1 MATKTRPPRIDYTTD
16 DRADE
21 RLSPAEQAKF
31 DQAQADFGESELSD
45 RENAAIAGL
54 ESQFGD
60 SESDID
66 GRRIDAASEA
76 ADRQESSVPQG
87 NGLYQPAANKGSGRK
102 QPLTLKGLL
111 KKGGPAGI
119 ITALIGGG
127 AFIGGSM
134 AGPMALL
141 FNISENA
148 TEQNDS
154 ASVAK
159 ETRLM
164 KTLKHMLK
172 ERGYK
177 SKLGNKMGKISNKGL
192 SKLSKKG
199 AVPLNED
206 GSKFEIGKDGYPDKQ
221 PAKYEVDG
229 KTLKNDE
236 LVDHLTQKGNERQAS
251 KVFGRYGAFKMR
263 VKAWTGKHIKK
274 SFLNK
279 FKLKRN
285 GGLAHKVDKKIKISE
300 RFNKFKEKFP
310 KFNSGEASKNLT
322 GKVNKNMKKA
332 TKGGFIYLLA
342 TAACVGVKIP
352 GIVATAVTAIQIL
365 PIIGVAFDTI
375 LTPASKAKAA
385 GFDSGFTAE
394 QMETVGTVLTE
405 RGVVEGS
412 QNTEG
417 AATDSSIFMAAFGV
431 IKNKQAISDFAPGY
445 KMITSS
451 VVQGAKTVEAT
462 IGPVCNVLLGPVAMY
477 ATMGAE
483 AAMAA
488 YTGGIS
494 SLISWVGKEVIKTYI
509 GDWVS
514 SLASGMLQP
523 VFEDLAKNDML
534 PKARF
539 KDLGD
544 ALGVGLAAFF
554 SSGGMAQM
562 LPTLKTSQLAE
573 FGEIQLANEEFQRRM
588 DIASLSPFDT
598 SSKYTFMGSIV
609 HNMGN
614 MMLANRASDGS
625 FTSTLSNILKLPSF
639 ALSFSSTAHAK
650 STIFSGSYC
659 DYGQEFQQD
668 GKEGM
673 PAVNMAGL
681 PCTGITKGQASMSTE
696 EALSI
701 AEEEGWIDDS
711 VDIKDG
717 ATISDLLKSNYIKED
732 TPLRDFVESCGD
744 AHEGD
749 YWTNMNSCTVPESTS
764 SVSLDKG
771 TTSHSTGLKDD
782 NGNDVSYTAEKEG
795 VGETVNTIS
804 NKKLAAMSVL
814 LIDFQVAQS
823 INGEDEEDGTEG
835 EGESEEKSEEPSSTT
850 TAVGTPENVQ
860 NTGSGWTIKPN
871 TDYTGVQCGA
881 GSTDGG
887 TFDATVDG
895 GTSKIRICLVTV
907 GNSTAKVNSLIAE
920 KIKQMMEAAHAAGV
934 NITPESDFRSSADQA
949 ALYEQNCPGGTC
961 SVATAKPGTSQH
973 ERGLA
978 VDWGLN
984 GQTICYPNSTCPAGS
999 NAGYDWLMA
1008 NAKTYGFYKLDSEA
1022 WHFSTSGF

>member
-21 RLSPAEQAKF
+21 RLSPAEQARF

-45 RENAAIAGL
+45 REKAAIAGL

-76 ADRQESSVPQG
+76 ADRQESSAPQG
-87 NGLYQPAANKGSGRK
+87 SGFYQPTTGKDTSGKR
-102 QPLTLKGLL
+102 PLTLKGVW
-111 KKGGPAGI
+111 KKAGPAGL
-119 ITALIGGG
+119 ITALVGGT

-134 AGPMALL
+134 AGPMLLL
-141 FNISENA
+141 FNLSENA

-159 ETRLM
+159 ESRFM
-164 KTLKHMLK
+164 KTIKHMLK

-177 SKLGNKMGKISNKGL
+177 SKLGTKMGKISNKGL

-199 AVPLNED
+199 VVPVNAD
-206 GSKFEIGKDGYPDKQ
+206 GSKFDIGKSGYPDKQ
-221 PAKYEVDG
+221 PSHYSIDG
-229 KTLKNDE
+229 GKPLNKDE
-236 LVDHLTQKGNERQAS
+236 LVDHLLQKGNEKQAS

-263 VKAWTGKHIKK
+263 FKSWVGKHIK
-274 SFLNK
+274 NK
-279 FKLKRN
+279 FLRAFGLKRN
-285 GGLAHKVDKKIKISE
+285 GGLASKINKKLKISE
-300 RFNKFKEKFP
+300 RFKNFKEKFP
-310 KFNSGEASKNLT
+310 KFDPGEAGKKLT
-322 GKVNKNMKKA
+322 EKVNGKMNKA
-332 TKGGFIYLLA
+332 KKGGFIYLLVTA
-342 TAACVGVKIP
+342 TCLGVKVP
-352 GIVATAVTAIQIL
+352 GMVAVAVTAIQIL
-365 PIIGVAFDTI
+365 PIVGVAFDTI
-375 LTPASKAKAA
+375 LTPSSKAKAA
-385 GFDSGFTAE
+385 GFGSGFTAE
-394 QMETVGTVLTE
+394 EMDTVGTVLTE
-405 RGVVEGS
+405 RGTVEGS
-412 QNTEG
+412 KNTEG
-417 AATDSSIFMAAFGV
+417 SAVDSPILMASLGV

-445 KMITSS
+445 SMITSPI
-451 VVQGAKTVEAT
+451 VQGAKTVGEK
-462 IGPVCNVLLGPVAMY
+462 IEPLCNILLGTPAMY
-477 ATMGAE
+477 ASMGAE

-488 YTGGIS
+488 WSGGLS
-494 SLISWVGKEVIKTYI
+494 SLVSWIGKEVIKDQI
-509 GDWVS
+509 GSWISGLV
-514 SLASGMLQP
+514 SGMLGP
-523 VFEDLAKNDML
+523 VFKGLAENDML

-573 FGEIQLANEEFQRRM
+573 FGEIQLANEDFQKRM

-614 MMLANRASDGS
+614 MMLANGTSDGS
-625 FTSTLSNILKLPSF
+625 FISTLSNILKLPSF
-639 ALSFSSTAHAK
+639 ALSFSSTTHAK

-659 DYGQEFQQD
+659 DYGKEFQQD
-668 GKEGM
+668 SNEGM
-673 PAVNMAGL
+673 PAVNIAGL

-696 EALSI
+696 EAISI
-701 AEEEGWIDDS
+701 AEDEGWIDDS
-711 VDIKDG
+711 KDIPEN
-717 ATISDLLKSNYIKED
+717 ATIEDMTKSGYLKEG
-732 TPLRDFVESCGD
+732 TPLTEFIESCSN
-744 AHEGD
+744 AKEGD
-749 YWTNMNSCTVPESTS
+749 YWSNMNSCTVPDSTS
-764 SVSLDKG
+764 SATLDKT
-771 TTSHSTGLKDD
+771 TTSASTGLKDE
-782 NGNDVSYTAEKEG
+782 NGNDISYTAEKEG
-795 VGETVNTIS
+795 VGETVDTIS

-814 LIDFQVAQS
+814 LLDFQVAQS
-823 INGEDEEDGTEG
+823 MNGEDEDDGSEESTEG
-835 EGESEEKSEEPSSTT
+835 QQEEPSSTT
-850 TAVGTPENVQ
+850 TATGTPENVQ

-871 TDYTGVQCGA
+871 TDYSGIQCSA

-887 TFDATVDG
+887 VYDATVDG
-895 GTSKIRICLVTV
+895 GTSKIRVCSVTV
-907 GNSTAKVNSLIAE
+907 GGSTATVNSLIVE

-934 NITPESDFRSSADQA
+934 NITAESDFRSSADQA
-949 ALYEQNCPGGTC
+949 ALYAKNCPNGNC
-961 SVATAKPGTSQH
+961 SVATAKPGSSQH

-984 GQTICYPNSTCPAGS
+984 GATLCFPNSTCPAGS

>member
-21 RLSPAEQAKF
+21 RLSPAEQARF
-31 DQAQADFGESELSD
+31 DQAQADFGDSELSD
-45 RENAAIAGL
+45 REKAAIAGL

-76 ADRQESSVPQG
+76 ADRQESSVPQD
-87 NGLYQPAANKGSGRK
+87 NGFYQPAANKGSGRK
-102 QPLTLKGLL
+102 QPLTLKGVL

-127 AFIGGSM
+127 AFIVGSM

-141 FNISENA
+141 FNISENV

-159 ETRLM
+159 ETRFM

-177 SKLGNKMGKISNKGL
+177 SKLGTKMGKLSNKGI

-199 AVPLNED
+199 VVPYNKD
-206 GSKFEIGKDGYPDKQ
+206 GSKFDIGKNGYPDHQ
-221 PAKYEVDG
+221 PDKWAVDG
-229 KTLKNDE
+229 GKPMDKDK
-236 LVDHLTQKGNERQAS
+236 LVNHLLEKGNEKQAN

-263 VKAWTGKHIKK
+263 VKAWVGKHIKK
-274 SFLNK
+274 SFLSK
-279 FKLKRN
+279 FGLKRN
-285 GGLAHKVDKKIKISE
+285 GGLAGKIDKKLKISE
-300 RFNKFKEKFP
+300 RFKKFKDKFP
-310 KFNSGEASKNLT
+310 KFDSGKAGTNLKE
-322 GKVNKNMKKA
+322 KVNKNMGKSKL
-332 TKGGFIYLLA
+332 GGFLYLLA
-342 TAACVGVKIP
+342 TATCIGVKIP
-352 GIVATAVTAIQIL
+352 TMVAVAVTAIQL
-365 PIIGVAFDTI
+365 VPIIGVAFDVI
-375 LTPASKAKAA
+375 LTPSSKAKAA
-385 GFDSGFTAE
+385 GFGSGFTPE
-394 QMETVGTVLTE
+394 QMNTLGTVLTE

-417 AATDSSIFMAAFGV
+417 AATDSSIFMASFGA
-431 IKNKQAISDFAPGY
+431 IKNKQAISDFVPGY
-445 KMITSS
+445 KMITSPI
-451 VVQGAKTVEAT
+451 VQGARKVGEALE
-462 IGPVCNVLLGPVAMY
+462 PACNILLGPVAMY

-483 AAMAA
+483 AAMTA
-488 YTGGIS
+488 YSGGIY
-494 SLISWVGKEVIKTYI
+494 SLISWIGKEVIKSYI

-514 SLASGMLQP
+514 GLVSGMLGP
-523 VFEDLAKNDML
+523 VFKDLAENDML

-544 ALGVGLAAFF
+544 ALGIGLAAFF

-573 FGEIQLANEEFQRRM
+573 FGEIQLANEEFQKRM

-614 MMLANRASDGS
+614 MMLANRTSDGS
-625 FTSTLSNILKLPSF
+625 FVSTLSNILKLPSF
-639 ALSFSSTAHAK
+639 ALSFSSAAHAK
-650 STIFSGSYC
+650 STIYSGSYC
-659 DYGQEFQQD
+659 DYGKEFKQD
-668 GKEGM
+668 SDEGM

-681 PCTGITKGQASMSTE
+681 PCTGITKGQANMSTE
-696 EALSI
+696 EAISI
-701 AEEEGWIDDS
+701 AEDEGWIDDN
-711 VDIKDG
+711 VEIKEG
-717 ATISDLLKSNYIKED
+717 ATISDLLESNYIKEN
-732 TPLRDFVESCGD
+732 TPLRDFIESCGS
-744 AHEGD
+744 AEGGD
-749 YWTNMNSCTVPESTS
+749 YWTNMNSCTVPDNATSTT
-764 SVSLDKG
+764 LDK
-771 TTSHSTGLKDD
+771 TKTSESTGLKDED
-782 NGNDVSYTAEKEG
+782 GNEVSYTAEKEG
-795 VGETVNTIS
+795 VGETVDTIS

-814 LIDFQVAQS
+814 LLDFQVAQS
-823 INGEDEEDGTEG
+823 MNGEDEDDG
-835 EGESEEKSEEPSSTT
+835 SEEPAEEPSGSSSTT
-850 TAVGTPENVQ
+850 ATAVGTPENVQ
-860 NTGSGWTIKPN
+860 STGSGWTIKPN
-871 TDYTGVQCGA
+871 TDYTGVQCSA

-887 TFDATVDG
+887 TYDATVDG

-949 ALYEQNCPGGTC
+949 ALYEKNCPGGTC

-984 GQTICYPNSTCPAGS
+984 GQTICFPNSTCPAGS

-1008 NAKTYGFYKLDSEA
+1008 NSKNYGFYKLDSEA

>member
-21 RLSPAEQAKF
+21 RLSPAEQARF

-66 GRRIDAASEA
+66 GRRVDAASEA
-76 ADRQESSVPQG
+76 ADRQESSAPQG
-87 NGLYQPAANKGSGRK
+87 NGFYQPAASKGSSDRK

-111 KKGGPAGI
+111 KKGGPAGV

-141 FNISENA
+141 FNISENV

-177 SKLGNKMGKISNKGL
+177 SKLGTKMGKISNKGL

-199 AVPLNED
+199 ITPLNED
-206 GSKFEIGKDGYPDKQ
+206 GSKFDIGKKGYPDNQ
-221 PAKYEVDG
+221 PAKYDVDG
-229 KTLKNDE
+229 KTIKKDE
-236 LVDHLTQKGNERQAS
+236 LVDHLLQKGNEKQAN
-251 KVFGRYGAFKMR
+251 KVFGRVGAFKMR
-263 VKAWTGKHIKK
+263 VKSWVGKHIKK

-285 GGLAHKVDKKIKISE
+285 GGLAHKVDKKLKISE
-300 RFNKFKEKFP
+300 RLNKFKKKWP
-310 KFNSGEASKNLT
+310 KFNSGEAGKKLT
-322 GKVNKNMKKA
+322 SKVNNSMGKA
-332 TKGGFIYLLA
+332 KKGGFVYLLA
-342 TAACVGVKIP
+342 TATCIGVKIP
-352 GIVATAVTAIQIL
+352 SMVATAVTAIQLL
-365 PIIGVAFDTI
+365 PIVGVAFDTI

-385 GFDSGFTAE
+385 GFGSGFTAE
-394 QMETVGTVLTE
+394 QMDTVGTVLTE
-405 RGVVEGS
+405 RGTVEGS
-412 QNTEG
+412 KNTEG
-417 AATDSSIFMAAFGV
+417 AAVDSPILMASLGI
-431 IKNKQAISDFAPGY
+431 IKNKQVISDFAPGY

-451 VVQGAKTVEAT
+451 IVQGAKSVGDKIEP
-462 IGPVCNVLLGPVAMY
+462 ICNVMLGPMAMY

-483 AAMAA
+483 AALAVW
-488 YTGGIS
+488 TGGLS
-494 SLISWVGKEVIKTYI
+494 SLVSWIGKKIIKERVGKWI
-509 GDWVS
+509 GE
-514 SLASGMLQP
+514 LASGMLQP

-554 SSGGMAQM
+554 SSGSMAQM

-573 FGEIQLANEEFQRRM
+573 FGEVQLANEELQRRM

-614 MMLANRASDGS
+614 MMLASGTSDGS
-625 FTSTLSNILKLPSF
+625 FVSTLSNILRLPSF

-659 DYGQEFQQD
+659 DYGKEFQQD
-668 GKEGM
+668 SKEGM
-673 PAVNMAGL
+673 PAVNIAGL

-717 ATISDLLKSNYIKED
+717 ATISDLLESNYIKED
-732 TPLRDFVESCGD
+732 TPLRDFVESCSD
-744 AHEGD
+744 AKEGD
-749 YWTNMNSCTVPESTS
+749 YWTNMNSCTVPETAS
-764 SVSLDKG
+764 SRTLDRS
-771 TTSHSTGLKDD
+771 TTSMSTGLKDK
-782 NGNDVSYTAEKEG
+782 NGNDISYTAEKEG

-814 LIDFQVAQS
+814 LLDFQVAQS
-823 INGEDEEDGTEG
+823 MNGEDEEDGT
-835 EGESEEKSEEPSSTT
+835 EEKSEEPSSTT
-850 TAVGTPENVQ
+850 ATAVGTPENVQ

-871 TDYTGVQCGA
+871 TDYTGIQCSA

-934 NITPESDFRSSADQA
+934 NITPESDFRSSAKQA

-984 GQTICYPNSTCPAGS
+984 GQTICYPNATCPAGS